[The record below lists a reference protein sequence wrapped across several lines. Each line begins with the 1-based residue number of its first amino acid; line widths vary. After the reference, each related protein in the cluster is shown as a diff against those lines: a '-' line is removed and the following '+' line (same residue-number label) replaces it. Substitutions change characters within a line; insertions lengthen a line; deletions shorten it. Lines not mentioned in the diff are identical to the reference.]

1 MDPSEARGKRA
12 VKVREREYVPIEDD
26 PTASGDVAEGTLA
39 APAGGAAQPSM
50 QEVFGP
56 GGFLEKCMMGGFDR
70 TTVTTDYEYRPA
82 QLEMAELVHDAF
94 ETHHHAIVEAGTGV
108 GKTLAYLLPAI
119 CSGRRVVISTATKS
133 LQEQLYQK
141 DIPFLQKHFA
151 PNLKVAVMKGRSN
164 FLCRAK
170 LHQMADQP
178 LLKGMEE
185 IDAFRQIRD
194 WAKLTE
200 TGDRAELTFLPDDSD
215 LWTRLDARRD
225 TCTGKK
231 CADFN
236 QCFLT
241 AMQQRAK
248 DADLIIVNHHLFFA
262 DLALKQD
269 DFGSILPEY
278 SAVVFDEAHEM
289 EDVASDYFG
298 RQISNYRF
306 EELARDA
313 DQTLRLLHLGTPSLL
328 RKTQRIR
335 ERSRG
340 FFELFPPRDGRFSF
354 TRNER
359 EAFIEQHREAYDS
372 LVTSLKSM
380 ETEFA
385 ALAAKPEELT
395 RIARRSFELRQE
407 FSFLFESNE
416 KNFVYWYERRNKGV
430 FLTATPIDISQILR
444 ERLFEQFDTVIL
456 TSATLTVGGRF
467 DFIRQRLGIDHA
479 KDRAL
484 PPEFDFPS
492 QALLYLPRKMP
503 DVRDAG
509 FSAAAADEIVQLL
522 ELSQGRAFCLFT
534 SYSQMNDLFERVRPR
549 VPFPLLLQG
558 TAPRSVLLER
568 FKNTAAAVLFATA
581 SFWQGVDV
589 PGEQLSCVIVDR
601 LPFAVPSDPI
611 VAARVRALQEDG
623 RNPFAE
629 FQVPQAV
636 LALKQGFG
644 RLIRAKTDRGVLAL
658 LDTRLQRM
666 PYGKIFLES
675 LPHYGKTHERA
686 DVARF
691 LKRSGGPERL
701 SANSA
706 SPA

>member
-1 MDPSEARGKRA
+1 MVAVKRRRGVQLLNAGNQEGYSFLETRGPLRKTGSGYVIVTRPSGGSSEKEGGFLTKRA
-12 VKVREREYVPIEDD
+12 AKLAMELSETGVKRAAKAVERKYMPIEDD
-26 PTASGDVAEGTLA
+26 RAAGLSTQEDAVEEQVAE
-39 APAGGAAQPSM
+39 PAKPSM
-50 QEVFGP
+50 REAFGP
-56 GGFLEKCMMGGFDR
+56 DGFLEKCMRGGFDR
-70 TTVTTDYEYRPA
+70 TVTSDYEYRPA

-94 ETHHHAIVEAGTGV
+94 ETRHHAIVEAGTGT

-170 LHQMADQP
+170 VHQLADQP
-178 LLKGMEE
+178 VLKGMDE

-215 LWTRLDARRD
+215 LWTRIDARRD

-231 CADFN
+231 CSDFN

-241 AMQQRAK
+241 AMQQRARE
-248 DADLIIVNHHLFFA
+248 ADLIIVNHHLFFA

-298 RQISNYRF
+298 RQISNFRF

-359 EAFIEQHREAYDS
+359 EAFLEQNREGYDS
-372 LVTSLKSM
+372 LVMALKSM

-385 ALAAKPEELT
+385 ALATKPEELT

-407 FSFLFESNE
+407 LSFLFESNE

-430 FLTATPIDISQILR
+430 FLTATPIDVSQILR

-467 DFIRQRLGIDHA
+467 DYIRQRLGIDHA

-484 PPEFDFPS
+484 PPE
-492 QALLYLPRKMP
+492 L
-503 DVRDAG
+503 
-509 FSAAAADEIVQLL
+509 
-522 ELSQGRAFCLFT
+522 
-534 SYSQMNDLFERVRPR
+534 
-549 VPFPLLLQG
+549 
-558 TAPRSVLLER
+558 
-568 FKNTAAAVLFATA
+568 
-581 SFWQGVDV
+581 
-589 PGEQLSCVIVDR
+589 
-601 LPFAVPSDPI
+601 
-611 VAARVRALQEDG
+611 
-623 RNPFAE
+623 
-629 FQVPQAV
+629 
-636 LALKQGFG
+636 
-644 RLIRAKTDRGVLAL
+644 
-658 LDTRLQRM
+658 
-666 PYGKIFLES
+666 
-675 LPHYGKTHERA
+675 
-686 DVARF
+686 
-691 LKRSGGPERL
+691 
-701 SANSA
+701 
-706 SPA
+706 